1 MRHGF
6 EFYRIYTTIVFQLSM
21 ISHLHHVSTKKQF
34 TLHTKIKFF
43 VVFKMNEGQVVV
55 ISSEEEDEAIMTRK
69 PKLEQSAVA
78 NRDVFFSIKS
88 VPGDGH
94 CLVNCFLTF
103 LRKATSE
110 VLKELSQE
118 FHNNVEEYMKFE
130 EYENPEQLLQCLQQY
145 IFNKNYDLNTVDLI
159 SAGIVVK
166 NI

>member
-1 MRHGF
+1 MAYVLILH
-6 EFYRIYTTIVFQLSM
+6 FQ
-21 ISHLHHVSTKKQF
+21 
-34 TLHTKIKFF
+34 FF

-55 ISSEEEDEAIMTRK
+55 ISSEEEDEVIMTKK

-88 VPGDGH
+88 ALGDGH

-145 IFNKNYDLNTVDLI
+145 IFDKNYDLNTVDLI

>member
-130 EYENPEQLLQCLQQY
+130 EYENPEQLLQCLQQH
-145 IFNKNYDLNTVDLI
+145 IFDKKYYLNTVDLI
-159 SAGIVVK
+159 SARSVVK